1 MARRVAAHQQAKL
14 LGAVAIVVG
23 LTVTWCAARSQA
35 GRPDRRH
42 RGARPGGRRPGRR
55 L

>member
-23 LTVTWCAARSQA
+23 LTVT
-35 GRPDRRH
+35 
-42 RGARPGGRRPGRR
+42 
-55 L
+55 